1 MDANRIRKE
10 LEEEFTSQNSF
21 SSDSEESEFEDSAD
35 GFHSNLEQSDS
46 TARPNPAAMILDA
59 FGNTRKQFENASN
72 QLGNARNQLENARNQ
87 LANALQQNQNTA
99 QQHMVQ
105 AHDDIVQAHD
115 TLVQAQD
122 SASVQVQEAVSI
134 TEQSVSDAAKKIDQT
149 KDQMNSSIADAKSK
163 IAEANIQLKKANQ
176 DFVNAREMMAKARE
190 EHKKFTP
197 FSKPVIESGNLSF
210 GERTS
215 FNRFAGVA
223 DSEPSSSIPAVP
235 PVPAVPAIP
244 SQPSAPNQQSNR
256 AQRAKRAA
264 RKNGIYQDMIVTK
277 GKEIVSSCTEDIMN
291 YNTPKLKL
299 KDAQDLDASF
309 KQLEET
315 YKMLENTGTVP
326 ASALENF
333 RNALQ
338 DKKRVIDTL
347 LEEADVESETE
358 DSETTS
364 LTRNQSSEDQ
374 DDVDDDGLLVGEE
387 ETEYDDPKTDKSK
400 VKTEVDIKH
409 NLKKLKGA
417 RVRQFYVKDTL
428 YQLPGHIK
436 VKWFELFLDL
446 LYVGAISKAGKVIE
460 HYEFTPTAIWRF
472 ALILTPLIFHWNY
485 LATLN
490 NSIHHNG
497 MFRKVFTCAFMLV
510 LIYMGISVHN
520 AFDLES
526 STNTSG
532 VFVAFHVATIIL
544 MESYIARAAKRSIP
558 NIGIG
563 AYTNLFWVLF
573 QSGIYF
579 VMYFFPA
586 DGTEDRLT
594 FRQWIW
600 TIGLLFELITFSG
613 TDIYKSH
620 YKQTRIGIHAEH
632 LKERVGCFVL
642 FVMGEI
648 VVNLLTDYTNSKLTK
663 YLLYV
668 ACSFMISIN
677 IFLLYFRVEGAK
689 YFIHALHRKAAVW
702 PIIWKFIHIPFSI
715 AIVALGAANSQ
726 ILKNLQQNS
735 LELDAGNPLDLGT
748 NDSHSIIS
756 NVFVQA
762 GEAGPSENC
771 LRYVFCFAFVGVYF
785 TLGLM
790 GITHKEIVKPLRLP
804 LIDRNTRIKSR
815 FLFGVLFVPIAFFDI
830 GELNL
835 MITGLVVTMVSVIFE
850 ELGRYGYHYRKG
862 SGLIT
867 IGARTEETTPEG
879 RNLKDAGIKI
889 NEPQRGRV
897 ILNRKANSIEGSE

>member
-10 LEEEFTSQNSF
+10 LEEEFTSQNSI
-21 SSDSEESEFEDSAD
+21 SSDSEESDFEDSAD

-46 TARPNPAAMILDA
+46 TAAMIFSA
-59 FGNTRKQFENASN
+59 FGNARKQFENASN
-72 QLGNARNQLENARNQ
+72 QL
-87 LANALQQNQNTA
+87 ANAQQVLQQNQNA
-99 QQHMVQ
+99 VQQQMVQ
-105 AHDDIVQAHD
+105 AHDNIVQAHD

-134 TEQSVSDAAKKIDQT
+134 TEQSVSDAAKKIDQA
-149 KDQMNSSIADAKSK
+149 KDQMNSSIANAKSK

-176 DFVNAREMMAKARE
+176 DFVNAREMMANARE

-197 FSKPVIESGNLSF
+197 FPKPVIESGNLSF

-215 FNRFAGVA
+215 FNRFAGA
-223 DSEPSSSIPAVP
+223 AESEPSSSIPAVP

-244 SQPSAPNQQSNR
+244 SQPSIPNQQSTR
-256 AQRAKRAA
+256 AQRAKRAT
-264 RKNGIYQDMIVTK
+264 RKDGIYQDMIVTK

-315 YKMLENTGTVP
+315 YKMLESTGTVP

-358 DSETTS
+358 DSETAS

-374 DDVDDDGLLVGEE
+374 DDDGLLVGEE
-387 ETEYDDPKTDKSK
+387 ETEYDDLKMGKSK
-400 VKTEVDIKH
+400 VKTEVDIRH
-409 NLKKLKGA
+409 NLKKLRGA

-485 LATLN
+485 LAALN

-579 VMYFFPA
+579 AMYFFPA

-613 TDIYKSH
+613 TDIYKSY

-668 ACSFMISIN
+668 ACSFVISIN

-702 PIIWKFIHIPFSI
+702 PIIWKFVHIPFSI

-735 LELDAGNPLDLGT
+735 LESDAGSSLDPGT
-748 NDSHSIIS
+748 NDPHPIIS
-756 NVFVQA
+756 NVFVQV
-762 GEAGPSENC
+762 GPSENC

-804 LIDRNTRIKSR
+804 LINRNTRIKSR

-897 ILNRKANSIEGSE
+897 ILNRKANSIGGSE